1 MNKDLDEI
9 IRHED
14 VLKPQLMHNGTDSF
28 IRILDINKIIEGLYN
43 SKAST
48 DESKKQLS
56 LLFNFLDKYS

>member
-1 MNKDLDEI
+1 MNKDLDKI

-28 IRILDINKIIEGLYN
+28 IRIIDMNNIIESLYN
-43 SKAST
+43 STMST

-56 LLFNFLDKYS
+56 LLFNYLGKYT